1 MGFGNAEHPQCRGFT
16 VEELTRLD
24 FSKIDLSE
32 LLSDLYSKFK
42 TPNLS
47 KLSQDFSQDWKKR
60 MPGIQK
66 DDKRYLDRVREKGIQ
81 TKKGRED
88 AAF

>member
-1 MGFGNAEHPQCRGFT
+1 MGFGDAEHPQCRGFT

-32 LLSDLYSKFK
+32 LLTELYSKSK
-42 TPNLS
+42 APTVS
-47 KLSQDFSQDWKKR
+47 KLSQDFSRDWKNR
-60 MPGIQK
+60 MPLIEK
-66 DDKRYLDRVREKGIQ
+66 DDKRYVQRIKEQGVQ
-81 TKKGRED
+81 TKEGRED